1 MADSIEIDGLAD
13 AIANAMEE
21 YRQETTDEL
30 KKEICKVAKETAREI
45 SDSAPR
51 DTGEYAKSWKV
62 KTVHESYDDIRVV
75 ICSPKRYRLTHLLEN
90 GYCRRDGTRVAAH
103 PHIAPAEKRA
113 AEKLGKKVKVIY
125 SGRAKD
131 AYPS

>member
-21 YRQETTDEL
+21 YRQATTDEL
-30 KKEICKVAKETAREI
+30 KKEIRKVAKEAAREI
-45 SDSAPR
+45 ADSAPR

-90 GYCRRDGTRVAAH
+90 GYCRRDGIRVAAR

-113 AEKLGKKVKVIY
+113 EEKLCKKVKVIY
-125 SGRAKD
+125 GG
-131 AYPS
+131 